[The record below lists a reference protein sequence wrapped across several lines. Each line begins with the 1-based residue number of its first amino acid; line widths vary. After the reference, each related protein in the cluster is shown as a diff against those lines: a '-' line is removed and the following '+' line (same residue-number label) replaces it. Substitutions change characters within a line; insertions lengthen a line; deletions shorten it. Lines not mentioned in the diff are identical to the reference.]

1 MLYGPALAQPAIPS
15 LTPLA
20 QPLPVS
26 PPKKAPLTS
35 HVTLSSRVQ
44 LLAWSDPQNQGDV
57 PDQSVLPGGSLKKEW
72 GASLHL
78 NATLGARFVYP
89 DPIAGFSASGHLL
102 TAVQVRRI
110 FSVPSAGFVLDS
122 ECRGLKIGVGKFLQP
137 TVSTLSPSSFQF
149 STNWGNLLHAST
161 GAYAAKSFG
170 RLSAQLG
177 VGRPSLPDFTEA
189 LTATAGA
196 APRLPFVE
204 GRLAFTD
211 PTRTGWVPS
220 GPARGARPGP
230 LTVSVSGAH
239 GWQRAGV
246 GERAAVQ
253 MQDPLAAAPR
263 VEDLPSWVA
272 SAELLLPLPNRVADL
287 VLSGEAYLGE
297 GANAYTGAVRQ
308 RPRVDPRTGAHRA
321 LSSRGGW
328 IQLSAQ
334 LPTSLGLPGRTTL
347 VAIAGLE
354 RVSADD
360 LAAGLSV
367 EGPLAATENRLLAI
381 SLAKDLS
388 GGLHLG
394 VQVQQQRT
402 RYLDQPTG
410 EIYAVLAET
419 SLEL

>member
-1 MLYGPALAQPAIPS
+1 MLYRAAQAQPAP
-15 LTPLA
+15 A
-20 QPLPVS
+20 
-26 PPKKAPLTS
+26 KKAPLAS
-35 HVTLSSRVQ
+35 HVTLTSRVQ

-72 GASLHL
+72 GTSLHL

-89 DPIAGFSASGHLL
+89 EPIAGFLASGQIL

-110 FSVPSAGFVLDS
+110 FSVPSAGFVLES
-122 ECRGLKIGVGKFLQP
+122 ECRGLKLGVGKFLQP
-137 TVSTLSPSSFQF
+137 TVSALSPSSFQF

-170 RLSAQLG
+170 KLSAQLG
-177 VGRPSLPDFTEA
+177 LGRPSLPDFTEA

-196 APRLPFVE
+196 APRLPFAE

-220 GPARGARPGP
+220 GPARGARLSP
-230 LTVSVSGAH
+230 LTVSVSGAY

-253 MQDPLAAAPR
+253 MQDPQAAAPL
-263 VEDLPSWVA
+263 VEDVASWVA

-287 VLSGEAYLGE
+287 VVTGEAYLGE
-297 GANAYTGAVRQ
+297 GASAYTGAVRQ
-308 RPRVDPRTGAHRA
+308 RPRVDPRSGAHRA

-334 LPTSLGLPGRTTL
+334 LPALGLSGRTTL

-381 SLAKDLS
+381 SLAKDFS

>member
-1 MLYGPALAQPAIPS
+1 MLGGAAEAQP
-15 LTPLA
+15 TP
-20 QPLPVS
+20 QGET
-26 PPKKAPLTS
+26 KKPPLTS

-72 GASLHL
+72 GTSLHL
-78 NATLGARFVYP
+78 NATLGARFAYP
-89 DPIAGFSASGHLL
+89 EPIAGFSASGHIL

-110 FSVPSAGFVLDS
+110 FSVPSAGFILES

-137 TVSTLSPSSFQF
+137 TVSALSPSSFQF

-170 RLSAQLG
+170 KLAAQLG
-177 VGRPSLPDFTEA
+177 LGRPSLPDFTEA

-211 PTRTGWVPS
+211 PKRTGWVPS

-230 LTVSVSGAH
+230 LIVSVSGAY

-253 MQDPLAAAPR
+253 MQDPLAAAPL
-263 VEDLPSWVA
+263 VEDLASWVA

-287 VLSGEAYLGE
+287 VITGEAYLGE

-308 RPRVDPRTGAHRA
+308 RPRVDPRTGEHRA

-328 IQLSAQ
+328 IQMSAQ
-334 LPTSLGLPGRTTL
+334 LPSLGLSGRTTL

-354 RVSADD
+354 RISAKD

-381 SLAKDLS
+381 SLAKDFP